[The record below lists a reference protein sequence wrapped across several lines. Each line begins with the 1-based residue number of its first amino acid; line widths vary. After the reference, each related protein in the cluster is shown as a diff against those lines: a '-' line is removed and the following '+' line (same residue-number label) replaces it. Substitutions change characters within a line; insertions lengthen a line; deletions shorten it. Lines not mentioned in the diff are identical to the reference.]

1 MDIGFVNS
9 FFFQVSEIAI
19 FNLHIQKKVFA
30 FTIFILFLTL
40 YWVFEIGI
48 IIKFPFLSFTL
59 QTFVLPETIR

>member
-19 FNLHIQKKVFA
+19 FNLHIQKKCLRLQLFL
-30 FTIFILFLTL
+30 LFLTL

-48 IIKFPFLSFTL
+48 INQIPIFFFYFGNFCVT
-59 QTFVLPETIR
+59 

>member
-19 FNLHIQKKVFA
+19 LTYTYKKKCLRLQSFL
-30 FTIFILFLTL
+30 LFLTL

-48 IIKFPFLSFTL
+48 IN
-59 QTFVLPETIR
+59 

>member
-19 FNLHIQKKVFA
+19 LTYTYKKKVFA
-30 FTIFILFLTL
+30 FTIFLLFLTL

-48 IIKFPFLSFTL
+48 IIKFPFFSFTL
-59 QTFVLPETIR
+59 QTFVLPDD